1 MFQTKRKKTV
11 GKQHTPEEL
20 RMYLKISL
28 AGIEDQVRAKQ
39 SENRPYII
47 DRKEGNVLY
56 LNTDLMRNI
65 DIWRRKQIQLVKNAF
80 GRDALQEIGYGKV
93 LQFRPSKKKDTIK
106 RTNKPWEVPDGPFSK
121 LNQERRD
128 NS

>member
-1 MFQTKRKKTV
+1 M